1 MGTVNER
8 EIQQRSKL
16 EKYARGDQVEPS
28 IHQHGT
34 LMGSP
39 RKWIELE
46 VSEVSWEI
54 LIFRGLEKEKDPE
67 KETKIREKPEMND
80 VPEV

>member
-1 MGTVNER
+1 
-8 EIQQRSKL
+8 
-16 EKYARGDQVEPS
+16 
-28 IHQHGT
+28 
-34 LMGSP
+34 MGSP